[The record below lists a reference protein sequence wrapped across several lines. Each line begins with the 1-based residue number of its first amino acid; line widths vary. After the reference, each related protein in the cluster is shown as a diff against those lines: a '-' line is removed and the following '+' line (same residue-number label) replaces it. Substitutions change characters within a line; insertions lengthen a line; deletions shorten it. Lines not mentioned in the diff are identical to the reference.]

1 MDYVITITHVG
12 NGSVSPSGIYTVE
25 EGDTCRIVAT
35 PAPGHA
41 VSQVVVTGPEGA
53 VTTPLL
59 TEVILENVESDFSV
73 EFTFVPGTQQTVTV
87 TPSVTGSGSI
97 TPASPESVNYGGSLY
112 VSFLPSPGCYLSGIL
127 VNGSSVALSNVILLT
142 GLITNTTVAATFTSL
157 NIADATVLVK
167 RGSTDA
173 WAGKTLQYGE
183 IGIDR
188 SRKEVRIGDVR
199 GVEVSF
205 LDALCLNGS
214 GISVA
219 SEPPEDPG
227 VSPLWIDSDDSK
239 MYYWGGEWIE
249 ISASGSGISVAS
261 IAPVEHDETPFWY
274 DYTTRILYYWNEDAL
289 EWDVV
294 GPSSGVGGSVP
305 LTPTGRNCLV
315 AWNDS
320 SGVYIKDADYN
331 AFVRNGLFV
340 RTPYGDGEGEYKIKV
355 YGSLDTQTYG
365 GIVDIRKFVGG
376 GSGYDPQ
383 NYTIEKPGL
392 GFVCNLIKSEKIS
405 EAGGGLIISGIG
417 SDGDYDWGSPDPM
430 VALVIR
436 NRGVATPE
444 TGLCIFSD
452 YKVRAPFGIVTP
464 NVNLPVGGTYDVGG
478 VPHNH
483 DSAYLRLSGGEL
495 GGGLSMAGNR
505 IAGVGAPINGGDVVT
520 LDYLSSYSANMI
532 WQDPV
537 ESIEIAPVEI
547 DGRYLVAAIDTSGD
561 FVGHENE
568 IATRDGGIWSFE
580 SPEIGWAV
588 AVDDDGYTY
597 NWNGGSWA
605 KLPGMGSHSSLQG
618 LSNDDHLQYVHV
630 SIPRE
635 ISAIHTFTA
644 ESVPFNVNS
653 AVMVENLNAN
663 FLGGLPASYFAAF
676 EHTHEFGYE
685 TLVGFDISDPQGG
698 DIFIFD
704 SEIQKFINSALPLV
718 YFDSDH
724 DFVDATERDNYFT
737 LNPDAVSFGMFI
749 VVASTV
755 YQYTQIETS
764 PYHSDAWEERTPIIR
779 GPRGYQGDPGVDGAN
794 GTDGAQGI
802 QGPHG
807 IQGPP
812 GAPGTSI
819 NLKGSVDTSDDLPGG
834 GNVEND
840 AYYCS
845 ADGHCYVWTES
856 LEWVDVGSI
865 VGPQGVQGIQGIQGP
880 PGVAGPVGPRGETGL
895 TGPEGPVGEIGPRGP
910 AGIGDGSWQSTVEE
924 ICNAPPENYD
934 YEDRFIV
941 GATPTGDF
949 VGHANEIATWMDT
962 DQWFFEFAPVGAVA
976 YVLSLGTHWK
986 YLGLGIGWEQLDWS
1000 TLSETGNVKWV
1011 AAPVS
1016 VGMVQ
1021 NTGYV
1026 TIGETRIILTL
1037 PTVCAVGRTLRV
1049 SGRGVGGW
1057 KIQQSA
1063 NQFITY
1069 SDKQTVTGVDGYI
1082 QSKHYRDCVELLCVV
1097 ENLEFQVISSIGTLE
1112 MSVVV

>member
-1 MDYVITITHVG
+1 MA
-12 NGSVSPSGIYTVE
+12 E
-25 EGDTCRIVAT
+25 R
-35 PAPGHA
+35 
-41 VSQVVVTGPEGA
+41 
-53 VTTPLL
+53 
-59 TEVILENVESDFSV
+59 
-73 EFTFVPGTQQTVTV
+73 
-87 TPSVTGSGSI
+87 
-97 TPASPESVNYGGSLY
+97 
-112 VSFLPSPGCYLSGIL
+112 
-127 VNGSSVALSNVILLT
+127 NVILIDT
-142 GLITNTTVAATFTSL
+142 NGNPVGIEGNPLIAVAS
-157 NIADATVLVK
+157 
-167 RGSTDA
+167 
-173 WAGKTLQYGE
+173 
-183 IGIDR
+183 GI
-188 SRKEVRIGDVR
+188 EG
-199 GVEVSF
+199 G
-205 LDALCLNGS
+205 G

-219 SEPPEDPG
+219 SEPPEDPSA
-227 VSPLWIDSDDSK
+227 SPLWIDSDDSK

-274 DYTTRILYYWNEDAL
+274 DYTTRVLYYWNEDTL

-294 GPSSGVGGSVP
+294 GPSSGAGGSVP
-305 LTPTGRNCLV
+305 LTPTSRNCLV

-365 GIVDIRKFVGG
+365 GIVDIRKFVGR
-376 GSGYDPQ
+376 GYRDDPQ
-383 NYTIEKPGL
+383 NYTIENPGL

-405 EAGGGLIISGIG
+405 QFGGGLIISGIG
-417 SDGDYDWGSPDPM
+417 SQGDYGEYSPDPKI
-430 VALVIR
+430 ALALR
-436 NRGVATPE
+436 RRGE
-444 TGLCIFSD
+444 SD
-452 YKVRAPFGIVTP
+452 TYEPLIIYSDLKVRAPYGIIALGVD
-464 NVNLPVGGTYDVGG
+464 LPAGGTYNING

-483 DSAYLRLSGGEL
+483 DSAYLKLVGGVLSGAL
-495 GGGLSMAGNR
+495 AMSGNR
-505 IAGVGAPINGGDVVT
+505 ISGIGAPVNGGDAVT

-547 DGRYLVAAIDTSGD
+547 DGRYLVASIDTSGG

-568 IATRDGGIWSFE
+568 IATRSGGVWSFE

-597 NWNGGSWA
+597 NWNGSSWA
-605 KLPGMGSHSSLQG
+605 RLPGMGSHSSLQG

-635 ISAIHTFTA
+635 ISAVHTFVA
-644 ESVPFNVNS
+644 ESAPFNVNS
-653 AVMVENLNAN
+653 AGMVENLNAN
-663 FLGGLPASYFAAF
+663 YLGGLPASYFAPF

-685 TLVGFDISDPQGG
+685 ELVGFDISDPQGG
-698 DIFIFD
+698 DIFVFD
-704 SEIQKFINSALPLV
+704 SSIQKFINLSLPLV
-718 YFDSDH
+718 YFNPDH
-724 DFVDATERDNYFT
+724 DFADSTERDNYFT
-737 LNPDAVSFGMFI
+737 LNPDEVSFGMFI

-755 YQYTQIETS
+755 YQYTNSETS
-764 PYHSDAWEERTPIIR
+764 PYHSDAWEERTPILR
-779 GPRGYQGDPGVDGAN
+779 GPRGYKGDPGVNGVDGA
-794 GTDGAQGI
+794 DGAQGP
-802 QGPHG
+802 QGPPG

-812 GAPGTSI
+812 GSPGTSI
-819 NLKGSVDTSDDLPGG
+819 NMRGSVATATALPSS
-834 GNVEND
+834 GNTEND
-840 AYYCS
+840 GYYVE
-845 ADGHCYVWTES
+845 AEGDCYVWTGT
-856 LEWVDVGSI
+856 EWVNVGPI
-865 VGPQGVQGIQGIQGP
+865 VGPQGLQGPRGIQGP
-880 PGVAGPVGPRGETGL
+880 PGVPGPVGPRGETGL
-895 TGPEGPVGEIGPRGP
+895 TGPQGPPGEIGPRGP

-941 GATPTGDF
+941 GPNPTGPF
-949 VGHANEIATWMDT
+949 SGHANEIATWMDT

-1011 AAPVS
+1011 AAPTS
-1016 VGMVQ
+1016 CEMVQ

-1026 TIGETRIILTL
+1026 TTGETRVVLTL

-1069 SDKQTVTGVDGYI
+1069 SDKQTVVGVDGYI
-1082 QSKHYRDCVELLCVV
+1082 QSKHYRDCVELLCTV
-1097 ENLEFQVISSIGTLE
+1097 ENTEFQVISAIGTLE
-1112 MSVVV
+1112 MSVVI